1 MAAFFRSRF
10 LSSLRIAYGDG
21 TVTPVA
27 FRVTANELKVLSST
41 QAVDALRD
49 LLYAEAK
56 LLGIPITGVNVPTA
70 VNTRDKSNSLP
81 SSSLLRSQMPLY
93 GISPHRIMPA
103 RGHTHGFLVFEFR
116 VQISEAGRHHGL
128 PQRRDLAIG

>member
-70 VNTRDKSNSLP
+70 VNTRDGGVDADVTCPIGVTGHNGV
-81 SSSLLRSQMPLY
+81 LR
-93 GISPHRIMPA
+93 A
-103 RGHTHGFLVFEFR
+103 GFTCY
-116 VQISEAGRHHGL
+116 
-128 PQRRDLAIG
+128 